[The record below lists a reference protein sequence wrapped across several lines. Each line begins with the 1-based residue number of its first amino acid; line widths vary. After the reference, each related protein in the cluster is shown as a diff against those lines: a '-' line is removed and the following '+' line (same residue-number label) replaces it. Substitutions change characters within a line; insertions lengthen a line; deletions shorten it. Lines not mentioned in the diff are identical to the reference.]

1 MCGISG
7 IISYSN
13 KPIIKDLLQS
23 IYYIQHRGQ
32 DSYGITTINNNNNN
46 LCVIKKQGLIDTDT
60 INITKGDELYG
71 NVSTVGV
78 GHVRYPTTGSKCDE
92 SIQPFHKESLIM
104 AHNGQIKVKPQYRA
118 FLKGTGIKLEAVSDS
133 ELLLTI
139 LLFKLSL
146 SSTITTDI
154 IRKLLKDISDMLD
167 GSYSIIL
174 YIKGYGMIAIRDK
187 YGIKPLI
194 VGVSDNTYLVS
205 SESTSLKSLNYKILG
220 DVKPGEAIIF
230 NNDYKKMKF
239 EIEKINYVDN
249 AVLRPCIFEWVYV
262 ANVTSIIDGVSVY
275 DARLNMGSKLARK
288 ISDYF
293 YDNNLDL
300 KKIDYVVPVPETSK
314 PSTIMIADKLG
325 LTYREVIIK
334 NRYVDRTFIMD
345 NQEKRKHNLN
355 HKFMILEHMVMG
367 KNILLIDDS
376 IVRGNTLK
384 YLVKALKDNGAN
396 MVIVGSCSPEI
407 KYVNRYGIDIQ
418 DPKLLVAN
426 NRNPT
431 EIADYLGSDHVIYQ
445 SIEDLTSCI
454 TDINPDI
461 TDFEM
466 SVFNNV
472 NK

>member
-32 DSYGITTINNNNNN
+32 DSYGFTTINNNNNN
-46 LCVIKKQGLIDTDT
+46 LCVVKKQGLIDTDT
-60 INITKGDELYG
+60 INITKEDELYG

-78 GHVRYPTTGSKCDE
+78 GHVRYPTTGSKGDE

-118 FLKGTGIKLEAVSDS
+118 FLKGNGIKLEAVSDS

-262 ANVTSIIDGVSVY
+262 ANVTSIVDGVSVY
-275 DARLNMGSKLARK
+275 DARLNMGSKLAGK

-293 YDNNLDL
+293 YDNN
-300 KKIDYVVPVPETSK
+300 S
-314 PSTIMIADKLG
+314 
-325 LTYREVIIK
+325 
-334 NRYVDRTFIMD
+334 F
-345 NQEKRKHNLN
+345 Q
-355 HKFMILEHMVMG
+355 
-367 KNILLIDDS
+367 
-376 IVRGNTLK
+376 
-384 YLVKALKDNGAN
+384 AL
-396 MVIVGSCSPEI
+396 
-407 KYVNRYGIDIQ
+407 
-418 DPKLLVAN
+418 
-426 NRNPT
+426 
-431 EIADYLGSDHVIYQ
+431 
-445 SIEDLTSCI
+445 LTSL
-454 TDINPDI
+454 
-461 TDFEM
+461 
-466 SVFNNV
+466 
-472 NK
+472 